1 MIPKRISKC
10 SNEKSLNE
18 SQSICFSTSFWLSFF
33 WYSFAL
39 SRYSSTRTPIGFV
52 LSWSRAISSRCTSS
66 KKAASSSVT
75 PWSSSLSPKSSCST
89 NLTGCVLLKNI
100 RQTSSHARLRHF
112 CSTFLYSMPN
122 LGKSVHTSLSDASPA
137 AMYKS
142 HRFLSFSIMQRPQ
155 LFVRMP
161 CPPSSV
167 SYMPF
172 LRRSP
177 TSPGSV

>member
-18 SQSICFSTSFWLSFF
+18 SQSICFSTSFVSASSGTRLPCQDTHPRVLRL
-33 WYSFAL
+33 AL
-39 SRYSSTRTPIGFV
+39 SCLGVWRSA
-52 LSWSRAISSRCTSS
+52 RAAPPQKCCLFLCDSLVIIAVA
-66 KKAASSSVT
+66 KK
-75 PWSSSLSPKSSCST
+75 
-89 NLTGCVLLKNI
+89 LLLYKLNRLCFAENI

-142 HRFLSFSIMQRPQ
+142 HRFLSFSMMQRPQ

-177 TSPGSV
+177 TSPGSA